1 MSAAL
6 GIDLGS
12 TNVKA
17 VVVRDD
23 GTVVGSASRPL
34 VTTRSSDVATQDP
47 DAVWSAVVAAVG
59 AACHLAGDAA
69 RQVAV
74 VGTCAQYSSIVP
86 ATDDGTPTGPLK
98 LYLDRRGTDDCLA
111 ILGSDPE
118 AFGLWVERHGVPP
131 VGGGLSLGHL
141 LWFMRHD
148 LAVHD
153 ATDVYLE
160 PADWVT
166 TRLTG
171 CASATQGS
179 MFTSLLCDN
188 RALGVT
194 TYDDELVRR
203 AGVDPTRL
211 PPLVAPGAHVGELLH
226 EYADLWGVPTGV
238 PVVAAMN
245 DSHAGAFATGAWH
258 GDGGGVMVGTTAV
271 LLDHLTAPVSD
282 LGRGVVALPGPLAD
296 RWLVWGENGLAG
308 RVVDHVLG
316 EFVYADD
323 TLGHHT
329 VADRFATL
337 DATLASVPP
346 GSDGVLFA
354 PWLAGSMA
362 PIASDTARGAYLN
375 LTLDTTR
382 AHLVRAAV
390 EGTAHNLAWL
400 LPVVDDLCGR
410 PMRDVVLGGGAVR
423 SSGWVQVL
431 ADVLGRPVR
440 PLVEAEV
447 AVARAVAL
455 TALVG
460 VEAAADDP
468 DGLLVR
474 TSDVVEPDP
483 STRATYDA
491 AQQQFVAAFEALRS
505 LGAMSVITPD

>member
-1 MSAAL
+1 M
-6 GIDLGS
+6 
-12 TNVKA
+12 
-17 VVVRDD
+17 
-23 GTVVGSASRPL
+23 
-34 VTTRSSDVATQDP
+34 
-47 DAVWSAVVAAVG
+47 
-59 AACHLAGDAA
+59 
-69 RQVAV
+69 
-74 VGTCAQYSSIVP
+74 GTCAQYSSIVP
-86 ATDDGTPTGPLK
+86 AAADGTPTGPLK

-111 ILGSDPE
+111 ILGGDPD

-148 LAVHD
+148 AAVHD

-166 TRLTG
+166 TRLTAT
-171 CASATQGS
+171 ASATQGS

-188 RALGVT
+188 RTLGVT
-194 TYDDELVRR
+194 TYDDQLLRR

-211 PPLVAPGAHVGELLH
+211 PPLVAPDAHVGELLG
-226 EYADLWGVPTGV
+226 EYANLWGVPTGV

-258 GDGGGVMVGTTAV
+258 GNGGGLMVGTTAV

-308 RVVDHVLG
+308 RVVDHVLDQ
-316 EFVYADD
+316 FVYASDP
-323 TLGHHT
+323 LGHHT
-329 VADRFATL
+329 VADRFAAL
-337 DATLASVPP
+337 DATLAAVPP

-362 PIASDTARGAYLN
+362 PVASDSARGAYLN

-400 LPVVDDLCGR
+400 LPATEDLCGR
-410 PMRDVVLGGGAVR
+410 PMDHVVLGGGVVR
-423 SSGWVQVL
+423 SSGWVQII

-440 PLVEAEV
+440 PLVEADV

-455 TALVG
+455 AALVG
-460 VEAAADDP
+460 VEVADADP

-474 TSDVVEPDP
+474 TSEVVEPDP
-483 STRATYDA
+483 STRATYDG
-491 AQQQFVAAFEALRS
+491 AQQQFVAAFEALQS
-505 LGAMSVITPD
+505 LGSMSQVIPD